1 MKWKAIPSFVEGTSH
16 RKLEIPCQDYGNCK
30 ILFNDVIVGAVADGA
45 GSAKFSHIGAQL
57 AVEKAISHLETWIIK
72 LKQKKPNW
80 QQPIPEETAE
90 KVFSG
95 TLKNVVNALK
105 KKACENDYFFNDL
118 ACTLLI
124 FVATPDWIAAMQ
136 IGDGFIVV
144 RPEDSQYQLL
154 FQPDKGEYANETTFV
169 TSSNAQSEMRV
180 VVVTGNQK
188 FICASTDGL
197 ERLAI
202 SFRDWKPFAGF
213 FSPFEEGL
221 KITNNLEQEA
231 KDIEKWMASEE
242 VNARTDDDKTML
254 LCLYDRD
261 IQPKSNLDEQLISS
275 TSFNTK
281 LTTKQPDKPRFT
293 AFLDSVKNFI
303 LP

>member
-16 RKLEIPCQDYGNCK
+16 KKLEIPCQDYGNYK
-30 ILFNDVIVGAVADGA
+30 IFNDVIVGAVADGA

-57 AVEKAISHLETWIIK
+57 AVEKALLHLETWIIR

-80 QQPIPEETAE
+80 QQPIPEELAK

-105 KKACENDYFFNDL
+105 KKACENDYLFNDL

-144 RPEDSQYQLL
+144 RFEDSEYQLL
-154 FQPDKGEYANETTFV
+154 FQPDKGEYANETNFV
-169 TSSNAQSEMRV
+169 TSSSAQSEMRV
-180 VVVTGNQK
+180 VVLPGNQK

-221 KITNNLEQEA
+221 KITNNLKQEA
-231 KDIEKWMASEE
+231 KDIENWMASQE

-254 LCLYDRD
+254 LCLYDGD
-261 IQPKSNLDEQLISS
+261 TQTINNLDKQLINSKDL
-275 TSFNTK
+275 NTE
-281 LTTKQPDKPRFT
+281 LTTKQLSKPPLT
-293 AFLDSVKNFI
+293 TIIDSIKNFI